1 MKNESHP
8 DIRLLQKRLTQVVSL
23 EEYEI
28 AATIKRWIDELTIYY
43 KDKKKTILSYGKL
56 TRYLPNNVR
65 SIWS

>member
-8 DIRLLQKRLTQVVSL
+8 DIRLLQKRLNQVVSL

-43 KDKKKTILSYGKL
+43 KNKKKTLVK
-56 TRYLPNNVR
+56 
-65 SIWS
+65 